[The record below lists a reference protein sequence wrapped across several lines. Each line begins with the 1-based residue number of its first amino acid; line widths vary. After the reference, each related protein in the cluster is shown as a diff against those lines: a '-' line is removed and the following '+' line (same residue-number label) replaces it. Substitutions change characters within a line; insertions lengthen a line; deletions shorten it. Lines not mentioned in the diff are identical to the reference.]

1 MLRIE
6 VMSQPPLTT
15 RRSLTQARRKR
26 ARKLSVVGVIGE
38 LLITCGVLV
47 FLFLGW
53 QLWLNDLILGSV
65 DNNDAAKLSK
75 TWDASNNFV
84 NDGPVISNQEQ
95 DFGEPVVSKA
105 PAEGKTFAVMYVPRF
120 GKDWVREIAEGT
132 DLVNVLN
139 TRRIGHYDNS
149 QMPGEIGNFAV
160 AAHRLTYGAPFKDI
174 NLLRAGDK
182 IYVKTEK
189 GYYTYVVRNL
199 EYVDRH
205 GVGVLYRVPQVEGK
219 DPTARL
225 MTIMSCNPV
234 WSTAERLIAYAVFD
248 SWQPVSAGPP
258 AEISSLV
265 NAHG

>member
-6 VMSQPPLTT
+6 VMSEPPVVT
-15 RRSLTQARRKR
+15 RRSLRNARKKR
-26 ARKLSVVGVIGE
+26 ARRISIVGIFGE

-53 QLWLNDLILGSV
+53 QLWLNDLILGAV
-65 DNNDAAKLSK
+65 DNKDAAELSK
-75 TWDASNNFV
+75 VWDTTNNFT
-84 NDGPVISNQEQ
+84 DDEPQITTKDYG
-95 DFGEPVVSKA
+95 DPVVSTA

-132 DLVNVLN
+132 GLTDVLN

-182 IYVKTEK
+182 VYVKTEK

-205 GVGVLYRVPQVEGK
+205 GVGVLYKVPQTEGK
-219 DPTARL
+219 DPTARV

-234 WSTAERLIAYAVFD
+234 WSTAERIIAYAVYE
-248 SWQPVSAGPP
+248 SWRPISAGPP
-258 AEISSLV
+258 AEIAPLV
-265 NAHG
+265 NAKP